1 MTIKEKQ
8 ELIKELI
15 VKHKK
20 VYQKRL
26 SLLFSEVFSAIES
39 EKLNSKEVSLY
50 ITPYGYSFML
60 GEYSSV
66 IDKDYICCNLFRN
79 KDYLGLISNQLF
91 VCKTESEMQKILDKR
106 INFIDKHLSLLTA
119 EIKNRG

>member
-1 MTIKEKQ
+1 M
-8 ELIKELI
+8 
-15 VKHKK
+15 
-20 VYQKRL
+20 YQKRL

-66 IDKDYICCNLFRN
+66 TDKDCICCNLFRN
-79 KDYLGLISNQLF
+79 KDYL
-91 VCKTESEMQKILDKR
+91 
-106 INFIDKHLSLLTA
+106 
-119 EIKNRG
+119 